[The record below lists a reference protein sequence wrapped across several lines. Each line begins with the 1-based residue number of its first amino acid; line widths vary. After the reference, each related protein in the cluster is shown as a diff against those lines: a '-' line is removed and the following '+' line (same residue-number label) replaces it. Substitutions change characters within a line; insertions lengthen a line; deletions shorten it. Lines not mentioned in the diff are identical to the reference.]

1 MSSRVLGAIIGLAVY
16 LLASSS
22 YAQTTIDQALAVVLN
37 DKTVGGNFQIQLRV
51 KGTNLPAANTLGSA
65 TVDITYD
72 NTKLT
77 FVNSTVWSFGT
88 SLGYTRSA
96 TNNTTFVRVLVT
108 GSGVNEDGGGNP
120 PGFDITGTY
129 VTWVQLNFTIDDATG
144 TTDLTIDGTSN
155 AIGLFE
161 NYQNEPNTGVINDQP
176 LSDPEELI
184 DISLPV
190 ELALFQAA
198 AAREEVTLTW
208 VTESEVNN
216 LGFEVLRSVAEDS
229 GYVLIASYETD
240 PALSGQ
246 GNSNAETEYRFS
258 DRSIE
263 PGNTY
268 WYKIADID
276 YNGNRFH
283 HPPVSVTVE
292 LPLVPDQFFLGLNYP
307 NPFNP
312 NTRVEFGVPEQDQPV
327 RIVLAVYDI
336 LGRRV
341 AKLVDR
347 KFEPGYHQV
356 NWDGRND
363 SDQQLASG
371 IYFLRLES
379 KRFVKTR
386 KMILLR

>member
-184 DISLPV
+184 AAGGAGAVPGCSGEGGGDAHLGYGKRGQQSRFRSA
-190 ELALFQAA
+190 AL
-198 AAREEVTLTW
+198 
-208 VTESEVNN
+208 
-216 LGFEVLRSVAEDS
+216 G
-229 GYVLIASYETD
+229 
-240 PALSGQ
+240 
-246 GNSNAETEYRFS
+246 
-258 DRSIE
+258 
-263 PGNTY
+263 
-268 WYKIADID
+268 
-276 YNGNRFH
+276 
-283 HPPVSVTVE
+283 
-292 LPLVPDQFFLGLNYP
+292 
-307 NPFNP
+307 
-312 NTRVEFGVPEQDQPV
+312 
-327 RIVLAVYDI
+327 
-336 LGRRV
+336 GRRQRLC
-341 AKLVDR
+341 ADC
-347 KFEPGYHQV
+347 
-356 NWDGRND
+356 
-363 SDQQLASG
+363 QL
-371 IYFLRLES
+371 
-379 KRFVKTR
+379 
-386 KMILLR
+386 